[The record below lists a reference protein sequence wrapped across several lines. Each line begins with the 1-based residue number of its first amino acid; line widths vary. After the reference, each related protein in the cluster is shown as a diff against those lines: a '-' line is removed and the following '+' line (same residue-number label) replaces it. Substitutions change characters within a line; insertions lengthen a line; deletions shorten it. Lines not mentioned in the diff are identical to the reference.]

1 MDFEQ
6 IAQRLEWLDNER
18 RKDKLVIS
26 TLEERLT
33 KLEGDIRPVFQE
45 IREMEE
51 EVNRIRSMLNR
62 FEPIEASISK
72 IRVDLTRMVE
82 QVEKNQVE
90 REREIEKNRQAD
102 IEALNQ
108 AIKVVRDG
116 LDPIPLIKKRS

>member
-6 IAQRLEWLDNER
+6 IAQRLDWLDNER

-33 KLEGDIRPVFQE
+33 ELEGDIRPVFQE

-51 EVNRIRSMLNR
+51 EINRIRSMLNR

-72 IRVDLTRMVE
+72 IRVDLTRMIE

-90 REREIEKNRQAD
+90 REREIEKNRLAD

-116 LDPIPLIKKRS
+116 LDPIPLIKKY